1 MNSNALKIRE
11 YGRTELAVKLYENI
25 TPQGAW
31 KRLRRR
37 IDANPELKAKL
48 KSLGYNEHQR
58 LFTPSQVRVL
68 LAANL
73 KFVALMIC
81 ARFWRFSSVALLA
94 YPSFLPT
101 SSSSV
106 CRSCF
111 FGW

>member
-11 YGRTELAVKLYENI
+11 YGRTELAVKLYENL

-58 LFTPSQVRVL
+58 LFTPSQIRVL

-73 KFVALMIC
+73 KFVALVLIARIC
-81 ARFWRFSSVALLA
+81 RLSSVFCSGEFVIRQGLM
-94 YPSFLPT
+94 
-101 SSSSV
+101 
-106 CRSCF
+106 R
-111 FGW
+111 